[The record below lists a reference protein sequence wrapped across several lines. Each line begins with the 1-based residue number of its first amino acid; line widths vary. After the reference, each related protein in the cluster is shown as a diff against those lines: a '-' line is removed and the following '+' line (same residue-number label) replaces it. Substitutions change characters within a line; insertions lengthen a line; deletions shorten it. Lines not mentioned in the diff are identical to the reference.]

1 MTRVNPDE
9 FMPLRQLLARHP
21 AVVEATRAAATLTAS
36 LCQFVVFERSW
47 CYIVAASGGDV
58 LQPRQLVE
66 AEYDLFSSDLERHV
80 VDDASRVE
88 LAQLPTVEVA
98 GAASF
103 PVVDRVGVTVGSL
116 TVHGPV
122 SERQANTFLALAR
135 VVSGIIVSHDF
146 SDSLSTGRGVS
157 EAAIAHGLR
166 DAVIVIDEDFQVIWA
181 NDALGSLVTRSRVDL
196 IGSSA
201 IDLIHPDDLGIA
213 MDAVAR
219 VVAGLTLY
227 RVLLRISS
235 GEGSWGRVEL
245 TGTDQS
251 ANPEINGVVISLRS
265 AELELEVEQDQHR
278 ARNMSDALVEKLHDG
293 IVATDAVGAIT
304 LVNRAAY
311 SLFGIDQDT
320 PPGRL
325 TWRDFSLLDQ
335 HGAVVVR
342 EHHPARVIFG
352 ATFESGTEM
361 SIVSQTGQHHYVDVA
376 QRSVVGDD
384 GTLHGSFVTFHDVT
398 ATREAQNEL
407 VSQALHDQLTGLPNR
422 RMLTERLV
430 ELKSEWRESG
440 SPAPEVACCF
450 LDLDV
455 FKLINDTHGHRTGD
469 QMIRTAAERLAAQL
483 RGNDLLVRQG
493 GDEFVALLTNVE
505 SEVSVHL
512 VAERLRASL
521 SEPFIIDGIRFDI
534 TASAGVALAR
544 LDDLDED
551 DLLSQADIAL
561 YAAKARGR
569 NRTEIFDTAL
579 EVATEIEDR
588 QRRMLRYALD
598 NDGIVMHFQPLV
610 DSATGKT
617 IGIEAL
623 ARCLDVEGTLHGPA
637 AFLDSIAGSG
647 LVWEL
652 DQHAYGLSCAAAA
665 VIGSVVS
672 TDEPLIMSC
681 NFSPLSIIQPDFVS
695 FVERTTKDAGLK
707 PENICVEITESA
719 AFAGGPASLQAVEA
733 LHKSGYSL
741 ALDDFGTGYSSLSHL
756 RDLPL
761 TSVKVDKSFVDKL
774 IEDSSERAIAQAV
787 VGLAK
792 DLGIGVVAE
801 GVETRNQLA
810 AAQELGFSVIQGWH
824 YAAAMPLDELIHG
837 WLGSQ
842 ASLSK

>member
-1 MTRVNPDE
+1 MTRVNPDD
-9 FMPLRQLLARHP
+9 FIPLRQLLARHP
-21 AVVEATRAAATLTAS
+21 AVVEATRVAATLTAS

-66 AEYDLFSSDLERHV
+66 AEKELFSYKLPHSD
-80 VDDASRVE
+80 DDISVANETPVAVE
-88 LAQLPTVEVA
+88 IDGTR
-98 GAASF
+98 SF
-103 PVVDRVGVTVGSL
+103 PVVDGLGVTVGAL

-122 SERQANTFLALAR
+122 GERQANTFRTLAR
-135 VVSGIIVSHDF
+135 VVSGLVVS
-146 SDSLSTGRGVS
+146 SVLADSAGGKEGVN

-166 DAVIVIDEDFQVIWA
+166 DAVVVIDEEFQITWA
-181 NDALGSLVTRSRVDL
+181 NDALGSLVARSRVEL

-201 IDLIHPDDLGIA
+201 VDLIHPDDLGVA

-219 VVAGLTLY
+219 VVTGLTLY
-227 RVLLRISS
+227 RVMLRISN

-251 ANPEINGVVISLRS
+251 ANPEIKGIVISMRS
-265 AELELEVEQDQHR
+265 AELELELEQDQHR
-278 ARNMSDALVEKLHDG
+278 NRNMSDALVEQLHDG
-293 IVATDAVGAIT
+293 IIATDAVGAIT

-311 SLFGIDQDT
+311 SLFGIDPDS

-325 TWRDFSLLDQ
+325 TWRDFPLLDKK
-335 HGAVVVR
+335 GRVVIR

-352 ATFESGTEM
+352 ASFDDSGEM
-361 SIVSQTGQHHYVDVA
+361 SIVSQSGQHHYVDVA
-376 QRSVVGDD
+376 QRSVVSDD

-422 RMLTERLV
+422 RMLSERLTA
-430 ELKSEWRESG
+430 LKNEWRETG
-440 SPAPEVACCF
+440 NPAAEVACCF
-450 LDLDV
+450 LDLDM

-469 QMIRTAAERLAAQL
+469 QMIRIAAERLADQL
-483 RGNDLLVRQG
+483 RGDDLLVRQG
-493 GDEFVALLTNVE
+493 GDEFVALLTDVE
-505 SEVSVHL
+505 SEVAVHL

-610 DSATGKT
+610 DSRSGKT
-617 IGIEAL
+617 IGFEAL
-623 ARCLDVEGTLHGPA
+623 ARCLDVEGTLHGPG

-652 DQHAYGLSCAAAA
+652 DQHAFGLSCAAAA
-665 VIGSVVS
+665 VIGAVV
-672 TDEPLIMSC
+672 TDNPPIMSC

-695 FVERTTKDAGLK
+695 FVVRTARGAGVQ
-707 PENICVEITESA
+707 PESICIEITESA
-719 AFAGGPASLQAVEA
+719 AFAGGPSSLGAVQA
-733 LHKSGYSL
+733 LHEAGFSL

-774 IEDSSERAIAQAV
+774 IEDGSERAIAQAV

-801 GVETRNQLA
+801 GVETERQLTA
-810 AAQELGFSVIQGWH
+810 ARELGFSVIQGWH
-824 YAAAMPLDELIHG
+824 YAAAMPLDDLLHK
-837 WLGSQ
+837 WLAEMAQPSE
-842 ASLSK
+842 

>member
-1 MTRVNPDE
+1 
-9 FMPLRQLLARHP
+9 MPLRQLLARHP

-47 CYIVAASGGDV
+47 CYIVAASAGDV
-58 LQPRQLVE
+58 LQPRQLVG
-66 AEYDLFSSDLERHV
+66 AERELFPDELSPVDGDDVCV
-80 VDDASRVE
+80 VEIAPS
-88 LAQLPTVEVA
+88 PTIEVD
-98 GAASF
+98 GTTSF
-103 PVVDRVGVTVGSL
+103 PVVDATGATVGAL
-116 TVHGPV
+116 TIHGPV
-122 SERQANTFLALAR
+122 GERQAATFLALTR
-135 VVSGIIVSHDF
+135 VVSGLVVSHDF
-146 SDSLSTGRGVS
+146 AGSSATSQGVR
-157 EAAIAHGLR
+157 EAAIVHGLR
-166 DAVIVIDEDFQVIWA
+166 DAIIVIDEAFQITWA
-181 NDALGSLVTRSRVDL
+181 NDALGSLVTRSRVEL
-196 IGSSA
+196 IGTSA

-227 RVLLRISS
+227 RVLLRIGN

-245 TGTDQS
+245 TGTDQT
-251 ANPEINGVVISLRS
+251 ANPEINGIVISMRS

-278 ARNMSDALVEKLHDG
+278 TRNMSDALVEQLHDG
-293 IVATDAVGAIT
+293 IIATDAIGAIT

-311 SLFGIDQDT
+311 SLFGIDPDT

-325 TWRDFSLLDQ
+325 TWRDFPLLDQ
-335 HGAVVVR
+335 YGAVVVR

-352 ATFESGTEM
+352 AVFDDSGEM
-361 SIVSQTGQHHYVDVA
+361 SIVSQDGQHHYVDVA
-376 QRSVVGDD
+376 QRSVVGED

-422 RMLTERLV
+422 RMLSERLAA
-430 ELKSEWRESG
+430 LKQEWRETG
-440 SPAPEVACCF
+440 DPAPEVACCF

-469 QMIRTAAERLAAQL
+469 QMIRIAAERLADQL
-483 RGNDLLVRQG
+483 RGHDLLVRQG

-505 SEVSVHL
+505 SEVAVHL

-610 DSATGKT
+610 DSTSGKT
-617 IGIEAL
+617 IGFEAL
-623 ARCLDVEGTLHGPA
+623 ARCLDVEGTLHGPG

-652 DQHAYGLSCAAAA
+652 DQHAFGLSCSAAA
-665 VIGSVVS
+665 VISATVPG
-672 TDEPLIMSC
+672 EPPIMSC

-695 FVERTTKDAGLK
+695 FVLRTTKEAGLK
-707 PENICVEITESA
+707 PEGVCIEITESA
-719 AFAGGPASLQAVEA
+719 AFAGGPASLSAVQA
-733 LHKSGYSL
+733 LHEAGFSL

-774 IEDSSERAIAQAV
+774 IEEGSERAIAQAV

-801 GVETRNQLA
+801 GVETERQLVA
-810 AAQELGFSVIQGWH
+810 ARELGFSVIQGWH
-824 YAAAMPLDELIHG
+824 YAAAMPLDDLLHK
-837 WLGSQ
+837 WLGEMAQPSE
-842 ASLSK
+842 